1 MSMSV
6 KSQGGS
12 VAIVRTP
19 VARKSRYHGAN
30 ARRVRYA
37 VAKPREA
44 RQGSKIYFIL
54 CQATRRVKCGVAT
67 DPRGR
72 LGEREL
78 QVGSPTPLKVIAEL
92 DGNYSKENAIHR
104 RLDRWHIHGEW
115 FHYVPEVCDII
126 ADEISSHL
134 KALYRGDIIVQ
145 ASEPDGTA
153 LRLGRLADPHIDRFV
168 ADCTVSSPQDRI
180 QSSRLYQ
187 AFEAWCRSLGVTSCS
202 QKAFTMAMASAGYR
216 RVTSNVVFFLDI
228 ALKAPPQAE

>member
-19 VARKSRYHGAN
+19 VVRKSRYRGSN
-30 ARRVRYA
+30 ARRVRYGA
-37 VAKPREA
+37 AKAREA

-54 CQATRRVKCGVAT
+54 CQATRRVKCGVAN
-67 DPRGR
+67 DPRVR
-72 LGEREL
+72 LGEL

-92 DGNYSKENAIHR
+92 DGDYSKEHAIHR

-145 ASEPDGTA
+145 ALGPDGTA
-153 LRLGRLADPHIDRFV
+153 PRLGRLADPHIDRFI
-168 ADCTVSSPQDRI
+168 ADCTISSPQTRI
-180 QSSRLYQ
+180 QSSKLYG
-187 AFEAWCRSLGVTSCS
+187 AFDTWCRSLGVASCS

-228 ALKAPPQAE
+228 ALKAPPPAE